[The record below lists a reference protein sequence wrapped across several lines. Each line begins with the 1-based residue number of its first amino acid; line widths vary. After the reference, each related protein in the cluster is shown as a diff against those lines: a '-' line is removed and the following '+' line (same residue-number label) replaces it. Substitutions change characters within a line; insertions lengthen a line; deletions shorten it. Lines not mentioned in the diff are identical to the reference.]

1 MLGEKG
7 VQTIIVVTTIG
18 KAIMAVGIVIIRE
31 VLELAIT
38 TNPANMT
45 KITAFIVI
53 SSSIRSRKRNGKRRL
68 QRLLSL
74 REMRD
79 SS

>member
-7 VQTIIVVTTIG
+7 VQTITVVTTIG

-31 VLELAIT
+31 VVELAIT

-53 SSSIRSRKRNGKRRL
+53 SSSIRSRKRNGRRRL

-79 SS
+79 TS

>member
-7 VQTIIVVTTIG
+7 VQTITVVTTIG

-31 VLELAIT
+31 VVELAIT

-53 SSSIRSRKRNGKRRL
+53 SSSIRSRKRNGRRK
-68 QRLLSL
+68 
-74 REMRD
+74 
-79 SS
+79 

>member
-7 VQTIIVVTTIG
+7 VQTITVVTAIG

-31 VLELAIT
+31 VVELAIT

-53 SSSIRSRKRNGKRRL
+53 SSSIRSRKRNGRRRL

-79 SS
+79 TS

>member
-7 VQTIIVVTTIG
+7 VQTITVVTIIG
-18 KAIMAVGIVIIRE
+18 KAIMAVGIVIILE
-31 VLELAIT
+31 VVELAIT

-53 SSSIRSRKRNGKRRL
+53 SSSIRSRKRNGRRRL

-79 SS
+79 TS